1 MTWDLVIS
9 KYFIHWFYSENVMVL
24 DKWYDDRGIYSL
36 PQTLMTFLLDFT
48 HVKSLGL
55 ILGVY
60 L

>member
-1 MTWDLVIS
+1 M
-9 KYFIHWFYSENVMVL
+9 EL